1 MSRKFIIPFLL
12 SITIG
17 LIQCST
23 TVKQN
28 PATEKVNSPA
38 TILMVGD
45 SMMGGF
51 FGKALAEELQSRP
64 GITVIRDYKIST
76 GLSGLHPYDWQSR
89 TEELMQ
95 LHRPDILVILFGAN
109 DSLAVKEKD
118 GTETLYRNPNFRTR
132 YVRHVH
138 DFVKFFSP
146 RLKRV
151 YIIGQPATDHHQFG
165 VRYPVL
171 NDMFQETV
179 SHFPNTVYVPSWKHT
194 VNEKGMYSLYM
205 KDKEGKLR
213 KVKYDDQVH
222 PTPAGGIIMKDALLR
237 YFEAEI
243 DLAEPHIEMTAN
255 HSVEEKA
262 N

>member
-1 MSRKFIIPFLL
+1 MSIKFILVPLL
-12 SITIG
+12 SS
-17 LIQCST
+17 LALFASCAT
-23 TVKQN
+23 TVQKN
-28 PATEKVNSPA
+28 PAQQKVKPPI

-76 GLSGLHPYDWQSR
+76 GLSGLNPYDWQAR
-89 TEELMQ
+89 TNELMA
-95 LHRPDILVILFGAN
+95 LYNPDILIISFGAN

-179 SHFPNTVYVPSWKHT
+179 SHFPKAVYVPAWKHT
-194 VNEKGMYSLYM
+194 VNEKGFYAPYM
-205 KDKEGKLR
+205 KDKEGKMR

-222 PTPAGGIIMKDALLR
+222 PTPAGGIIMKDALLP

-243 DLAEPHIEMTAN
+243 ELLEAVQYTVNEAISDKVN
-255 HSVEEKA
+255 
-262 N
+262 